1 MVILFIGDVCGR
13 PGRRMVRNLLPELR
27 ERYQPDFV
35 IANGEN
41 AAAGYGITRS
51 TAAELLDSGVDCLTM
66 GNHVWAQKEAYS
78 LLDQDNRILRPA
90 NYPQGV
96 PGIGF
101 QVYHTPGA
109 GAIGVLNL
117 LGRVFM
123 DPVDCPFRVGM
134 QAVERLGQQCDALLV
149 DMHAEATSEK
159 CALARYLDGKVTAV
173 LGTHTHVQTADEQIL
188 AGGTAFISDVG
199 MTGASDGVIG
209 VKPDVVINR
218 FLTALPARFEV
229 PTGGPT
235 QLNAVVIETGANGRT
250 ASHIERIRILTD
262 GAAEVS

>member
-1 MVILFIGDVCGR
+1 ML
-13 PGRRMVRNLLPELR
+13 RNLLPELR
-27 ERYQPDFV
+27 EQYLPDFV

-51 TAAELLDSGVDCLTM
+51 TAAELFDSGVDCLTM
-66 GNHVWAQKEAYS
+66 GNHVWAQKEAYT
-78 LLDQDNRILRPA
+78 LLEQDNRILRPA
-90 NYPQGV
+90 NYPHGV

-101 QVYHTPGA
+101 EVYHTPGA
-109 GAIGVLNL
+109 GAIGVVNL

-123 DPVDCPFRVGM
+123 DAVDCPFRAGM
-134 QAVERLGQQCDALLV
+134 QAAERLGKQCDALIV
-149 DMHAEATSEK
+149 DIHAEATSEK

-173 LGTHTHVQTADEQIL
+173 LGTHTHVQTADETIL
-188 AGGTAFISDVG
+188 AGGTAFLSDVG

-209 VKPDVVINR
+209 VKADVVINR

-229 PTGGPT
+229 PVSGPS
-235 QLNAVVIETGANGRT
+235 QLNAVVIQTGADGRKAT
-250 ASHIERIRILTD
+250 RIERIRILTD

>member
-1 MVILFIGDVCGR
+1 ML
-13 PGRRMVRNLLPELR
+13 RNLLPELR
-27 ERYQPDFV
+27 ERYLPDFV

-51 TAAELLDSGVDCLTM
+51 TAAELFESGVDCLTM
-66 GNHVWAQKEAYS
+66 GNHVWAQKEAYA
-78 LLDQDNRILRPA
+78 LLEQDSRILRPA
-90 NYPQGV
+90 NYPEGV

-101 QVYHTPGA
+101 GVYPTAGA
-109 GAIGVLNL
+109 GAVGVVNL

-134 QAVERLGQQCDALLV
+134 QAAERLGSQCDALIV
-149 DMHAEATSEK
+149 DIHAEATSEK
-159 CALARYLDGKVTAV
+159 CALARYLDGKATAV
-173 LGTHTHVQTADEQIL
+173 LGTHTHVQTADETIL

-209 VKPDVVINR
+209 VRPDVVIHR
-218 FLTALPARFEV
+218 FLTGLPARFEV
-229 PTGGPT
+229 PTGGPS
-235 QLNAVVIETGANGRT
+235 QLNGVVIETDAGGRK

-262 GAAEVS
+262 GAGEVS